1 MSSKSLLGV
10 SCVSEFHPF
19 YGWIIFHMPYFIS
32 SSVGRHLDYFHILAI
47 LNNAAMNTGV
57 QISLQVPAFNFFGY
71 IPRSG
76 IVGSYGNSVFK
87 FLRNHPTAFH
97 SCCTVLHSYHQYTSV
112 PISLYILTTT
122 FYFLLRKK
130 KSCHPNGH
138 EGGYIQL
145 LKNQL
150 YWKITYLQ

>member
-1 MSSKSLLGV
+1 MTGKGHMGTFRCIRNYILIVMVVVTQVTHLSKLIRYKLK
-10 SCVSEFHPF
+10 
-19 YGWIIFHMPYFIS
+19 
-32 SSVGRHLDYFHILAI
+32 
-47 LNNAAMNTGV
+47 
-57 QISLQVPAFNFFGY
+57 VPAFNFFGY

-150 YWKITYLQ
+150 Y